1 MITSPRCSVHSYK
14 HLLGTHCVTAALRN
28 LVHYY
33 TGEVMSEA
41 MIFGLG
47 SGLNFTYIRRP
58 GSNFFLTM
66 GRGTEIETLFA
77 DLVNIDLDCVL
88 FRERGPAWQF
98 VQELISEQHPVMV
111 DTDMFH
117 LPYIIQSHN
126 LMPDIHFGGH
136 KILVTGYDMT
146 LGRASVYDYAWRDE
160 QTLDCEV
167 LADARSTP
175 KCPSPPANAAYLF
188 RCPRRVEVTRQT
200 ILLSLSR
207 TLAHMRNP
215 ASNHVGLPALDRFT
229 RQVLNWARLGG
240 AEQLETNL
248 RLASFMFQ
256 RAGTGGGNYRALF
269 ARFLDESSRYVQS
282 DSLDRAARV
291 YRQLAILWRDLS
303 VLLSQWADAHVTGR
317 DSDPG
322 LLSATLR
329 DIWSA
334 EVLGLEL
341 IEDVV
346 HSSATTQA
354 QPTMKEFLCQ

>member
-1 MITSPRCSVHSYK
+1 
-14 HLLGTHCVTAALRN
+14 
-28 LVHYY
+28 
-33 TGEVMSEA
+33 
-41 MIFGLG
+41 
-47 SGLNFTYIRRP
+47 
-58 GSNFFLTM
+58 
-66 GRGTEIETLFA
+66 
-77 DLVNIDLDCVL
+77 
-88 FRERGPAWQF
+88 
-98 VQELISEQHPVMV
+98 
-111 DTDMFH
+111 
-117 LPYIIQSHN
+117 
-126 LMPDIHFGGH
+126 MPDIHFGGH

-215 ASNHVGLPALDRFT
+215 ASNHVGLPGLDRFT
-229 RQVLNWARLGG
+229 RQVLNWARLGAG
-240 AEQLETNL
+240 A
-248 RLASFMFQ
+248 
-256 RAGTGGGNYRALF
+256 TGNESPPGKLHVPARRHRRGKLPRALCPV
-269 ARFLDESSRYVQS
+269 SRREQSLRSS
-282 DSLDRAARV
+282 DSLDRAGRVLSATSYPLAR
-291 YRQLAILWRDLS
+291 S
-303 VLLSQWADAHVTGR
+303 VLLLSQWADAHVTGR
-317 DSDPG
+317 DSDQG